1 MRKDIQPFERS
12 FTSKEVAVEA
22 GIATPTVRKYGQ
34 ILERNGYEF
43 LKEGDRRIFVQS
55 DIESLIALRD
65 TDKPLDDTAKEI
77 ALQQKERL
85 DGLSETEISVP
96 DTYDNLPQDPNHL
109 KEVLSYLASELAA
122 TREMNTQVIND
133 LADLKTTVSRLKQDH
148 HDLSSNISNSAQK
161 TQARIEKLSEQEK
174 THYET
179 LLEQEKEKSDYLK
192 GELQNL
198 REEMKK
204 EWLSQNDVNKRL
216 EKAIEKPKDKWEW
229 IFSIFG
235 KKNT

>member
-1 MRKDIQPFERS
+1 MRNDIQPYERS
-12 FTSKEVAVEA
+12 FSSKEVAEEA

-34 ILERNGYEF
+34 ILERNGYVF

-65 TDKPLDDTAKEI
+65 TAKPLDDTAKEI
-77 ALQQKERL
+77 AQQQKERL

-109 KEVLSYLASELAA
+109 KEIFSYLASELAA
-122 TREMNTQVIND
+122 TREMNVQVIND
-133 LADLKTTVSRLKQDH
+133 LAELKTTVSRLKQDH

-174 THYET
+174 IHYHT
-179 LLEQEKEKSDYLK
+179 LLEQEKEKSDYLQK
-192 GELQNL
+192 ELENL
-198 REEMKK
+198 KEEMKK
-204 EWLSQNDVNKRL
+204 EWLSQNDFNHRL
-216 EKAIEKPKDKWEW
+216 EKSIQKPKDKWDW
-229 IFSIFG
+229 IFSLFR
-235 KKNT
+235 N

>member
-1 MRKDIQPFERS
+1 MRNDIQPFERS
-12 FTSKEVAVEA
+12 FSSKEVAEEA

-55 DIESLIALRD
+55 DIEALISLRD
-65 TDKPLDDTAKEI
+65 TDKPLDDTAKDL
-77 ALQQKERL
+77 AYQQKERL
-85 DGLSETEISVP
+85 KGSNETEIAIS

-109 KEVLSYLASELAA
+109 KELLSYLASELAA
-122 TREMNTQVIND
+122 TREMSVQVIND
-133 LADLKTTVSRLKQDH
+133 MTELKTTVSRLKQDH

-161 TQARIEKLSEQEK
+161 TQAKIERLSEQEK
-174 THYET
+174 IHYET
-179 LLEQEKEKSDYLK
+179 MLEQEKQKSEYLQR
-192 GELQNL
+192 ELQDL

-204 EWLSQNDVNKRL
+204 EWLSQNDFNKRL

-229 IFSIFG
+229 IFSIFR
-235 KKNT
+235 K

>member
-1 MRKDIQPFERS
+1 MRNDIQPYERS
-12 FTSKEVAVEA
+12 FTSKEVAEEA

-77 ALQQKERL
+77 AQQQKERL
-85 DGLSETEISVP
+85 AGISETDIAVA

-109 KEVLSYLASELAA
+109 KEILSYLASELAA
-122 TREMNTQVIND
+122 TREMNVQVIND
-133 LADLKTTVSRLKQDH
+133 MADLKTTVSRLKQDH

-174 THYET
+174 IHYET
-179 LLEQEKEKSDYLK
+179 LLEEEKQKSEYLQR
-192 GELQNL
+192 ELQNL

-204 EWLSQNDVNKRL
+204 EWLSQNDFNKRI
-216 EKAIEKPKDKWEW
+216 EKSLQKPKDKWEW

-235 KKNT
+235 KKGS

>member
-1 MRKDIQPFERS
+1 MRNDIQPYERS
-12 FTSKEVAVEA
+12 FSSKEVAEEA

-34 ILERNGYEF
+34 ILERNGYMF

-65 TDKPLDDTAKEI
+65 TVKPLDDTAKEI
-77 ALQQKERL
+77 AQQQKERL

-109 KEVLSYLASELAA
+109 KEIFSYLASELAA
-122 TREMNTQVIND
+122 TREMNVQVIND
-133 LADLKTTVSRLKQDH
+133 MAELKTTVSRLKQDH

-174 THYET
+174 IHYQT
-179 LLEQEKEKSDYLK
+179 LLEQEKEKSDYLQR
-192 GELQNL
+192 ELENL
-198 REEMKK
+198 KEEMKK
-204 EWLSQNDVNKRL
+204 EWLSQNDFNHRL
-216 EKAIEKPKDKWEW
+216 EKSIQKPKDKWDW
-229 IFSIFG
+229 IFSLFR
-235 KKNT
+235 K